1 MRVSA
6 PPELLA
12 AFDEHDRD
20 ARLRYSKVVLA
31 LSIVLVPAGTSL
43 DWFVY
48 PHRLTE
54 FLLVRLGVA
63 GVAAIALALHYTPF
77 APRHIRWFGMF
88 VPLLI
93 NAAISWMILRS
104 EGAASPYYAG
114 MNLALLGIAVLVP
127 WSFGE
132 AVVACG
138 MTVAFYFAACVVHGS
153 VLEQRSIFY
162 NNVYFLVLTSVICA
176 TSAYFKRRSR
186 FEEFRLSSELAR
198 SYRQLSELER
208 LKTEFFANVS
218 HELRTPLTLILSPLQ
233 DILIQKQELPDS
245 VRELAELARDN
256 SLRLLKLINDLL
268 EVVRLESGE
277 FRFQAEP
284 LELGHFVASQAE
296 SVRPLARLKGLELKV
311 ERASMPLWVS
321 ADPAQ
326 LEKLLVN
333 LFTNA
338 IKFTSKAGTVAVA
351 ARQEDSIAVVEVRDT
366 GIGIAEAELPH
377 IFDRFRQ
384 ADGSATRRFSGVGIG
399 LSLAKELAEKH
410 RGRLTV
416 TSRLGEGSIFTL
428 ELPLEE
434 PASGTDAAVAR
445 SRPADTLSDTRTGDG
460 EDSLGALLQM
470 ADRSVPIERG
480 ADQADAPV
488 PAARADVLV
497 IDDEPDM
504 RRYLASILADQ
515 YSVLQASDGVSGL
528 ELARTARPKLVLVDL
543 MMPGM
548 DGWQVCAALKRTSP
562 EPAPKV
568 VVVTARTDEMAKIA
582 ALKRGADDFLGKPFS
597 TLEVRTRLTNLN
609 RTYDLENSLREQNQ
623 ALREAMEKLRAAEA
637 QLVQREKMK
646 AIVRLAGGILHE
658 INNPL
663 NFTLTAVGIALEQCR
678 PEDSQLREIL
688 EDIQAGMLRIRD
700 IVADLRAFASPGAA
714 DLHERFDVNE
724 LVGRA
729 LRFTAK
735 ELADVHLE
743 CQIPTE
749 CPTYGS
755 KSQLL
760 QVLTNLLLNAS
771 AAVRQVAPERDPTI
785 RITAQTA
792 GQRTRVGVWDN
803 GTGIP
808 PDLLDKVF
816 DPFLSTRDVGQG
828 IGLGLSICHALITA
842 HGGEIAV
849 RSQQGSWT
857 EVAFELPLRRTETF
871 A

>member
-1 MRVSA
+1 MQVSA

-20 ARLRYSKVVLA
+20 VRLRYSKVVLA

-48 PHRLTE
+48 PHLLKE
-54 FLLVRLGVA
+54 LLLVRLGVA

-77 APRHIRWFGMF
+77 AQRHIRWFGMF
-88 VPLLI
+88 VPLVI

-132 AVVACG
+132 AVVACS
-138 MTVAFYFAACVVHGS
+138 MTLAFYFAACVVHGS

-162 NNVYFLVLTSVICA
+162 NNVYFLVLTSIICA
-176 TSAYFKRRSR
+176 TSAYFKRKSR
-186 FEEFRLSSELAR
+186 FEEFRLSSELSR
-198 SYRQLSELER
+198 SYQQLSELER
-208 LKTEFFANVS
+208 LKTEFFANIS

-233 DILIQKQELPDS
+233 DILIRDKELPS
-245 VRELAELARDN
+245 ELRELAELARDN

-296 SVRPLARLKGLELKV
+296 SVRPLARLKGLDLKI
-311 ERASMPLWVS
+311 ERAALPLWVN

-338 IKFTSKAGTVAVA
+338 IKFTPKAGSVVVA
-351 ARQEDSIAVVEVRDT
+351 ARAQAGLASVEVRDT
-366 GIGIAEAELPH
+366 GIGISEAELPH

-399 LSLAKELAEKH
+399 LALARELAEKH
-410 RGRLTV
+410 RGRISV
-416 TSRLGEGSIFTL
+416 SSRLGEGSTFTL
-428 ELPLEE
+428 ELPLEQPNAE
-434 PASGTDAAVAR
+434 TEQTREHADPADPIAAR
-445 SRPADTLSDTRTGDG
+445 SGET
-460 EDSLGALLQM
+460 EDSVAALSRQ
-470 ADRSVPIERG
+470 ADRAIVIDRSEAQRALAAG
-480 ADQADAPV
+480 
-488 PAARADVLV
+488 PAASADVLV

-504 RRYLASILADQ
+504 RRYLTSILADQ
-515 YSVLQASDGVSGL
+515 YAVLEAPDGVSGL
-528 ELARTARPKLVLVDL
+528 ELARSARPKLVLVDL

-548 DGWQVCAALKRTSP
+548 DGWQVCAALKRDSP

-597 TLEVRTRLTNLN
+597 TLEVRTRLTNLHH
-609 RTYDLENSLREQNQ
+609 TYDLEKSVREQNQ
-623 ALREAMEKLRAAEA
+623 ALREALEKLRAAEA

-663 NFTLTAVGIALEQCR
+663 NFTLTAVGIAIERCSK
-678 PEDSQLREIL
+678 EDSELREIL
-688 EDIQAGMLRIRD
+688 EDVQAGMLRIRD
-700 IVADLRAFASPGAA
+700 IVADLRAFANPGAGE
-714 DLHERFDVNE
+714 LHERFDVNE
-724 LVGRA
+724 IVGRA

-735 ELADVHLE
+735 ELADVRLE
-743 CQIPTE
+743 CQIPPQ

-771 AAVRQVAPERDPTI
+771 AAVRQVAPDRDPTI
-785 RITAQTA
+785 RITAETA
-792 GQRTRVGVWDN
+792 GLRTRVGVWDN

-816 DPFLSTRDVGQG
+816 DPFLSTRNVGQG

-857 EVAFELPLRRTETF
+857 EVAFELPLERAEVF